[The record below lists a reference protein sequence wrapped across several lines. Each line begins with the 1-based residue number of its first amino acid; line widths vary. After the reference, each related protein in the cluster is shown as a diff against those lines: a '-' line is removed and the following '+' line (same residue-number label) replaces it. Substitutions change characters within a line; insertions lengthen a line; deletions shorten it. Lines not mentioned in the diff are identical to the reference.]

1 MYIYSPIAFPARRH
15 GSVFAGLRE
24 VIMRFSRSLKPNH
37 VFRKLYNRGDSAV
50 NRYLVLYCQPAV
62 RELVQ
67 TKAAALLGRP
77 VAVQVINLQLAKR
90 KRTGKSVLHW
100 VCIALC
106 IVLVA
111 GFLALLAMGSPYLS
125 WNYQDPETAVAGVA
139 LHAAEWLYVRAA
151 PVLLLAAAVGTLLTR
166 KRE

>member
-1 MYIYSPIAFPARRH
+1 MKALA
-15 GSVFAGLRE
+15 E
-24 VIMRFSRSLKPNH
+24 
-37 VFRKLYNRGDSAV
+37 KL
-50 NRYLVLYCQPAV
+50 
-62 RELVQ
+62 E
-67 TKAAALLGRP
+67 
-77 VAVQVINLQLAKR
+77 VINLQLAKR